1 MKKIWSLIL
10 AVLLIVSIVPISAVA
25 TAVENVEWI
34 GSMNYG
40 TDNNAVYSV
49 GLLTPTDSYF
59 TKEAWNIQVNTS
71 ASSWGVYAGQTA
83 IADDIL
89 YITGSDGLYKINTT
103 TGEVIDT
110 LTGVGSTSMYYDYLV
125 IDETNNLLFVVQS
138 SKIQVVDLKTFTLMG
153 DYATKTIWNIN
164 TLGSYHPA
172 QIHNGYLICNG
183 FSFKIN
189 GNPSSAERYIEP
201 VNTVTFGTETVD
213 SKVLKKNYAWSSGAF
228 VGNYFYVTCTD
239 TTSASPTYKHVLLLA
254 VDYTTGEVKYTFD
267 AGLASDYA
275 REAQQSKSIS
285 AYNTTGQVAYDENTG
300 YLFWSNRFSGF
311 LFGVKVEA
319 GGGFASEMKTAALS
333 KNTGT
338 VCAPVIANG
347 RLYIAGQ
354 GESWGQ
360 GGDICVVN
368 VDPASP
374 DFMKEIYATNTGIYK
389 VQSNPLLFKDGTTSY
404 IVVQSYVA
412 PGYLFVLKDTP
423 TTTAGELELLATPSK
438 GAAVALDSGT
448 STGGAYAFEQI
459 AKDDEGRIY
468 AYNEEGY
475 LFCFQKSEIAVPKIT
490 SNLSTARVKNELNAE
505 AEALSV
511 EATLNGNNGTLSYQW
526 QQSEDNTDWSNIE
539 GADTNSYTPSTA
551 EEKTAYY
558 RVAVTNTYN
567 GKTVT
572 VYSDSAWIFSK
583 VYSDDTNIK
592 VVSSTSNNINSGA
605 QKIENIGNF
614 SVVKDV
620 NKPRVWMTP
629 NYAEAKIDKL
639 DIITGSNPS
648 WANPTA
654 TNVYEG
660 ITYGYRAYWSTTPD
674 IALLPVKVTAEN
686 GDSAIKYILVG
697 TTDGLNTVKYAAVL
711 SEPDF
716 VDTRTRST
724 GKEMNI
730 NESKRMHYSVVK
742 YVGGAADET
751 FADVKWSS
759 DNEEVLTV
767 DNEGNVTALK
777 AGVATVTVTHGYA
790 TASAKITVK
799 SPMTGVSLNKDK
811 LDLTVDETADLTV
824 TVTPADTTD
833 DTTAVWTSSDESVV
847 KVENGK
853 VIALKAGK
861 ATVKV
866 EVGAFSDECEITVS
880 AKQQSNIQ
888 PNHEKDNTNTLINS
902 EKDGTYTQTKPEND
916 NTDTTNDS
924 QMTSPKT
931 GDCSNIGLYIMIMAI
946 SMLSLILCIVDIKR
960 RKTN

>member
-10 AVLLIVSIVPISAVA
+10 AVLWIVSIVPISAVA

-59 TKEAWNIQVNTS
+59 TKEAWNVQVNTS

-110 LTGVGSTSMYYDYLV
+110 LTGVGTTSMYYDYLV
-125 IDETNNLLFVVQS
+125 IDKANNLLFVVQS
-138 SKIQVVDLKTFTLMG
+138 QKIQVVDLKTFTLVG
-153 DYATKTIWNIN
+153 DYATKTIWNIT

-189 GNPSSAERYIEP
+189 GNPSSEERYIEP

-213 SKVLKKNYAWSSGAF
+213 STVLKKNYAWSSGAF

-239 TTSASPTYKHVLLLA
+239 TASASPTYKHVLLLA
-254 VDYTTGEVKYTFD
+254 IDYTTGEVKYTFD

-285 AYNTTGQVAYDENTG
+285 AYNTTGQVVYDQNTG
-300 YLFWSNRFSGF
+300 YLYWSNRFCGY

-319 GGGFASEMKTAALS
+319 DGGFASEMKTAALS

-338 VCAPVIANG
+338 VCAPVISNG

-354 GESWGQ
+354 GENWGQ

-438 GAAVALDSGT
+438 GAAVALNSGT

-475 LFCFQKSEIAVPKIT
+475 LFCFQKSKIAVPKIT
-490 SNLSTARVKNELNAE
+490 SNLSTARVKYELNAE

-620 NKPRVWMTP
+620 NEPRVWMAP
-629 NYAEAKIDKL
+629 NYAEAEIENL
-639 DIITGSNPS
+639 EMIMGSNPPS
-648 WANPTA
+648 WATPTA

-697 TTDGLNTVKYAAVL
+697 TTDGLNTVKYAAEL

-716 VDTRTRST
+716 ADARIRST

-730 NESKRMHYSVVK
+730 NESKRMQYSVVE

-767 DNEGNVTALK
+767 DNEGNVAALK

-853 VIALKAGK
+853 VTALKAGK

-880 AKQQSNIQ
+880 AKQQSNIPTVPENGNTNTQ
-888 PNHEKDNTNTLINS
+888 TDPEKDNTTSSNGSTI
-902 EKDGTYTQTKPEND
+902 
-916 NTDTTNDS
+916 
-924 QMTSPKT
+924 TSPQT

>member
-10 AVLLIVSIVPISAVA
+10 AVLLIVSIIPISAAA
-25 TAVENVEWI
+25 TAAENVEWI

-49 GLLTPTDSYF
+49 GSLTPTDSYF
-59 TKEAWNIQVNTS
+59 TKEAWNTQVNTS

-125 IDETNNLLFVVQS
+125 IDKANNLLFVVQS
-138 SKIQVVDLKTFTLMG
+138 QKIQVVDLKTFTRVG
-153 DYATKTIWNIN
+153 DYATRTLWKIN
-164 TLGSYHPA
+164 LGSYHPA

-239 TTSASPTYKHVLLLA
+239 TASASLTYKHVLLLA
-254 VDYTTGEVKYTFD
+254 VDYTTGDVKYTFD

-275 REAQQSKSIS
+275 REAQQSKNIN
-285 AYNTTGQVAYDENTG
+285 AYNTTGQVVYDQNTG
-300 YLFWSNRFSGF
+300 YLYWSNRFCGY

-490 SNLSTARVKNELNAE
+490 SNLSTARVKYELNAE

-539 GADTNSYTPSTA
+539 GADTASYTPSTA

-614 SVVKDV
+614 SVVTDV
-620 NKPRVWMTP
+620 NKPRVWMAP
-629 NYAEAKIDKL
+629 NYAEAEIEKL
-639 DIITGSNPS
+639 EMIMGSNPS
-648 WANPTA
+648 WATPTA

-660 ITYGYRAYWSTTPD
+660 VTYGYRAYWSTTPD

-697 TTDGLNTVKYAAVL
+697 TTNGLNTVKYAAEL

-716 VDTRTRST
+716 ADARIRST

-730 NESKRMHYSVVK
+730 NESKRMQYSVVK

-853 VIALKAGK
+853 VTALKAGK

-866 EVGAFSDECEITVS
+866 EVGAFSDQCEITVS
-880 AKQQSNIQ
+880 AKQQSNI
-888 PNHEKDNTNTLINS
+888 PTVPENGNTNGSTI
-902 EKDGTYTQTKPEND
+902 
-916 NTDTTNDS
+916 
-924 QMTSPKT
+924 TSPQT
-931 GDCSNIGLYIMIMAI
+931 GDCSNIGLYIMIMAV
-946 SMLSLILCIVDIKR
+946 SMLSLIVCIVDIKR

>member
-25 TAVENVEWI
+25 AAVENVEWI

-40 TDNNAVYSV
+40 TDNNAVYSF

-59 TKEAWNIQVNTS
+59 TKEAWNVQVNTS
-71 ASSWGVYAGQTA
+71 TSSWGVYAGQTA

-110 LTGVGSTSMYYDYLV
+110 LTGVGTTNMYYDYLV
-125 IDETNNLLFVVQS
+125 IDKANNLLFVVQS
-138 SKIQVVDLKTFTLMG
+138 SKIQVVDLKTFTLVG
-153 DYATKTIWNIN
+153 DYATKTIWNIT

-189 GNPSSAERYIEP
+189 GNPSSEERYIEP

-239 TTSASPTYKHVLLLA
+239 TASASPTYKHVLLLA
-254 VDYTTGEVKYTFD
+254 VDYTTGEVMHTFD

-300 YLFWSNRFSGF
+300 YLYWSNRFCGY

-319 GGGFASEMKTAALS
+319 GGGFTSEMKTAALS

-354 GESWGQ
+354 GENWGQ

-368 VDPASP
+368 VDP

-389 VQSNPLLFKDGTTSY
+389 VQSNPLLFKDETTSY

-490 SNLSTARVKNELNAE
+490 SNLSTARVKYELNAE
-505 AEALSV
+505 AEALTV
-511 EATLNGNNGTLSYQW
+511 EATLDGNNGILSYQW
-526 QQSEDNTDWSNIE
+526 QQSEDNTAWSDIE

-572 VYSDSAWIFSK
+572 VYSDSAWILSK
-583 VYSDDTNIK
+583 VYSYDTSIK
-592 VVSSTSNNINSGA
+592 VVSSTSNNIASNT
-605 QKIENIGNF
+605 QEVENIGNF
-614 SVVKDV
+614 SVVTDV
-620 NKPRVWMTP
+620 NKPRVWMAP
-629 NYAEAKIDKL
+629 NYAEAEIEKL
-639 DIITGSNPS
+639 EMIMGSNPS
-648 WANPTA
+648 WATPTA

-660 ITYGYRAYWSTTPD
+660 VTYGYRAYWSTTPD

-697 TTDGLNTVKYAAVL
+697 TTNGLNTVKYAAEL

-716 VDTRTRST
+716 ADARIRST

-730 NESKRMHYSVVK
+730 NESKRMQYSVVK

-824 TVTPADTTD
+824 TVTPADATD

-853 VIALKAGK
+853 VTALKAGK

-866 EVGAFSDECEITVS
+866 EVGVFSDECEITVS
-880 AKQQSNIQ
+880 AKQQSNIPTVPENGNTNTQ
-888 PNHEKDNTNTLINS
+888 TDPEKDNTTSSNGSTI
-902 EKDGTYTQTKPEND
+902 
-916 NTDTTNDS
+916 
-924 QMTSPKT
+924 TSPQT
-931 GDCSNIGLYIMIMAI
+931 GDCSNIGLYIMIMAV
-946 SMLSLILCIVDIKR
+946 SMLSLIVCIVDIKR